1 MTRDQN
7 TDGVTANGG
16 ANGSDSA
23 RFANGCR
30 QFTISACGPKWDA
43 QERLPNS
50 LLESRAAAEVKGQ
63 ALEPLAC
70 GLLARQL
77 RLAVITQ
84 QSFCLAQCGMAR
96 RLWPSADVGVVFLTL
111 KPNTVQAIWTGRQG
125 DLAPRALD
133 LFEASLGMKLHVAIV
148 SDLEFIHLQWRS
160 ICFSDGWFF
169 MQVTASIFKAYDIR
183 GTYPQTLNEDLAE
196 GLGKAFGTLA
206 LKEGRRTV
214 AVGRDGR
221 LSGPA
226 LSSALMRGLVSVGIQ
241 VIDVGMTTTPQL
253 YFAAHTLC
261 DSGIQVTGSHNPKDD
276 NGFKMV
282 LGGRAIYGD
291 EIQTLRQLIESESW
305 LPSHAGSVQ
314 TADILPAYIQ
324 RIVSGIQLSRPLKI
338 VVDSGNGIAGA
349 SAPGIFRALGCDVIE
364 LFSEVDGHFPHHHP
378 DPSKPENLQDLIAT
392 LKSSGAELGLA
403 FDGDGDRLGIV
414 TQDGE
419 TIYPDRQ
426 MQLFAQDVLS
436 RVPKGTILFDVKC
449 SQRLAPAIRAAGG
462 TPLMYKTGHSLIKAK
477 MKEIEAGGGKAP
489 LGGEMSGHIFFKER
503 WYGFDD
509 GTYAG
514 CRLLEIVSR
523 SADANAVLKG
533 LPTSFSTP
541 ELNVACQEGEPHQLT
556 AQLLAVASQH
566 FSAPAEISSIDG
578 LRVDWPDGFG
588 LIRASNTT
596 PVLVL
601 RFEGHTASAL
611 DRIEHAML
619 ALLRTVKPDAQL
631 QRSAH

>member
-1 MTRDQN
+1 M
-7 TDGVTANGG
+7 
-16 ANGSDSA
+16 
-23 RFANGCR
+23 
-30 QFTISACGPKWDA
+30 
-43 QERLPNS
+43 
-50 LLESRAAAEVKGQ
+50 
-63 ALEPLAC
+63 
-70 GLLARQL
+70 
-77 RLAVITQ
+77 
-84 QSFCLAQCGMAR
+84 
-96 RLWPSADVGVVFLTL
+96 
-111 KPNTVQAIWTGRQG
+111 
-125 DLAPRALD
+125 
-133 LFEASLGMKLHVAIV
+133 
-148 SDLEFIHLQWRS
+148 
-160 ICFSDGWFF
+160 GWYF

-183 GTYPQTLNEDLAE
+183 GTYLRTLNEDLAE
-196 GLGKAFGTLA
+196 GLGKAFGTMA
-206 LKEGRRTV
+206 LKEGRNTV

-221 LSGPA
+221 LSGPT

-305 LPSHAGSVQ
+305 VLSNAGSVKS
-314 TADILPAYIQ
+314 ANIMPAYIQ
-324 RIVSGIQLSRPLKI
+324 RIVGGIQLNRPMKI

-349 SAPGIFRALGCDVIE
+349 SAPGIFRAIGCEVIE
-364 LFSEVDGHFPHHHP
+364 LFSEVDGHFPNHHP
-378 DPSKPENLQDLIAT
+378 DPSKPENLQDLIAA

-436 RVPKGTILFDVKC
+436 RVPHGTILFDVKC

-477 MKEIEAGGGKAP
+477 MKEIEAGGGQAP

-523 SADANAVLKG
+523 SPDANAVLKA

-556 AQLLAVASQH
+556 AQLLAVAPQH
-566 FSAPAEISSIDG
+566 FNAPAEISSIDG

-601 RFEGHTASAL
+601 RFEGHTQAAL

-631 QRSAH
+631 QHSAH